1 MPQEMTPARI
11 MGYRKMADNRRGRRC
26 VKLSVNGNMHP
37 LVRQFYELVNEDSL
51 LTFKVLSEKS
61 GVQIDTMSQWRYQH
75 SPALVTFEA
84 ALNAAGYELCI
95 RKRRDA

>member
-1 MPQEMTPARI
+1 MPQEMTPARL
-11 MGYRKMADNRRGRRC
+11 MGYRRMADKRRGRRC
-26 VKLSVNGNMHP
+26 KELAITGTMHP
-37 LVRQFYELVNEDSL
+37 LVRQFYELVNEDPF
-51 LTFKVLSEKS
+51 LTFKVLKDRS

>member
-1 MPQEMTPARI
+1 MPQEMTPARL
-11 MGYRKMADNRRGRRC
+11 MGYRRMADKRRGRRC
-26 VKLSVNGNMHP
+26 KELAITGSMHP
-37 LVRQFYELVNEDSL
+37 LVRQFYELVNEDPF
-51 LTFKVLSEKS
+51 LTFKVLKERS

-84 ALNAAGYELCI
+84 VLNAAGYELCI

>member
-1 MPQEMTPARI
+1 MPYEITPARL

-26 VKLSVNGNMHP
+26 KALAVNGPMHP
-37 LVRQFYELVNEDSL
+37 LVRQFYELVNKDPMM
-51 LTFKVLSEKS
+51 TFKVLSEKS

-95 RKRRDA
+95 RKRRTQ

>member
-1 MPQEMTPARI
+1 M
-11 MGYRKMADNRRGRRC
+11 
-26 VKLSVNGNMHP
+26 
-37 LVRQFYELVNEDSL
+37 
-51 LTFKVLSEKS
+51 TFKFLSERS
-61 GVQIDTMSQWRYQH
+61 GVQIDTMSQWRYAH